1 MLSKL
6 GHDRERLEGVVDS
19 SGNDLVATGD
29 RSLPWRRRLKMEVL
43 GSSRLGCDG

>member
-6 GHDRERLEGVVDS
+6 GHDREGLEGVVDS
-19 SGNDLVATGD
+19 SGNNPVAADD
-29 RSLPWRRRLKMEVL
+29 RSSPWHRRLKMEVL